1 MLSILQKVIKPD
13 SASGSV
19 TAAEEIIRHLEEE
32 NTMLRLKLHLMQM
45 EKMITSRHHRRHHQS
60 NGVVSRMEEKI
71 ETAGKRWGNNK
82 FNLCRD

>member
-45 EKMITSRHHRRHHQS
+45 EKMITSRRRNQQS
-60 NGVVSRMEEKI
+60 ANNARRTEEKI
-71 ETAGKRWGNNK
+71 QTGERWGNNT
-82 FNLCRD
+82 F